1 MYYCSFLENS
11 NNIVDVSFKL
21 LVLVYQQK
29 TKANKNSFFMIRKV
43 VNKAGFIVFTLEQN
57 TGNFTNGFFNQK
69 HKIQR

>member
-21 LVLVYQQK
+21 LVLVYQLK
-29 TKANKNSFFMIRKV
+29 IKANKNSLFMIRKV

-57 TGNFTNGFFNQK
+57 TENFTNCFFSQK
-69 HKIQR
+69 YKI

>member
-11 NNIVDVSFKL
+11 NNIVDVSLKL

-57 TGNFTNGFFNQK
+57 TEIFTNCFLSQK
-69 HKIQR
+69 YKIQR